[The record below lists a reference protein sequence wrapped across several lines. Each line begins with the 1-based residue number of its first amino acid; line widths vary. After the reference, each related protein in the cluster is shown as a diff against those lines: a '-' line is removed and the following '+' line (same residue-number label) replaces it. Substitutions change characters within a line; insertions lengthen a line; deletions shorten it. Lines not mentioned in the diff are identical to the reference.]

1 MMFRRSFWLWLF
13 ILATTWFL
21 GLLHI
26 YQSINDFPTSVFLG
40 TAVFFA
46 FYFAI
51 PLFLNK
57 HLLLSIVFVVLSII
71 ATLVFWHS
79 KQVESNPFILI
90 IFLYLIVEAVYRLP
104 KWYALAAGAL
114 ISINLFILGY
124 GVFPLSF
131 LLLFIIVYSFVLSIA
146 HENLTKIN
154 ETETRY
160 EAMLHEYRK
169 LKRRSLIDEKIARQE
184 ERTQIGREIHDSVG
198 HMLTNLLM
206 QLEVARMESSTSEK
220 GRIELIKD
228 LAKESLEET
237 RRAVKAMKQENI
249 SGLSSIIQLIRK
261 LEAEHF
267 LRIQFS
273 VKNRAFSANLN
284 SEQSVSVYRA
294 VQEALTNVM
303 RHSPQKEAIVLFESP
318 GESIFRFEVT
328 NSIEADYSYVEGF
341 GLTSMRERVE
351 QAGGTLEILT
361 YQNKFIVR
369 GTFPLSREGGEKL

>member
-1 MMFRRSFWLWLF
+1 MFRRSFWLWLV

-26 YQSINDFPTSVFLG
+26 YQSISGFPTSVFLG

-46 FYFAI
+46 VYFAI

-57 HLLLSIVFVVLSII
+57 HLHLSIVFVVLSII

-104 KWYALAAGAL
+104 KWYALVAGAL

-154 ETETRY
+154 ESETRY
-160 EAMLHEYRK
+160 EALLHEYRK

-198 HMLTNLLM
+198 HKLTNLLM

-237 RRAVKAMKQENI
+237 RRAVKAMKQEDI
-249 SGLSSIIQLIRK
+249 GGLSSIIQLIRK

-267 LRIQFS
+267 IRIQFS

-303 RHSPQKEAIVLFESP
+303 RHSPQKEATVLFESP

-328 NSIEADYSYVEGF
+328 NPIEADYSYVEGF